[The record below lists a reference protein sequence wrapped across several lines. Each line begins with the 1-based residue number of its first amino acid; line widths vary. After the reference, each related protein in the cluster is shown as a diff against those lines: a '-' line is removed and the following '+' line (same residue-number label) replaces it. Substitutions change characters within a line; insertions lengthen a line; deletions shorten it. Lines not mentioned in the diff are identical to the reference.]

1 MPHRQ
6 QRIDRLAALIARRS
20 SPRAWML
27 AVVSAAGI
35 SGFLTSALLLW
46 SGLRYMPVRYG
57 IACMV
62 GYGAFL
68 WMMNRWLHR
77 TAQESARQS
86 LVETA
91 VDTIDIPGAIF
102 RGRSGGS
109 SPAADVLL
117 GGGRSGGAGASAA
130 FESNVAMAVPPP
142 VPASKG
148 LSLDVDLDGDAA
160 KVLLPLMAVAALV
173 IGLAAAISV
182 VWQAPQLL
190 AEVMVD
196 AALAGAAYGRL
207 RAAKTDWT
215 FGVIRKTWLPA
226 LVITVTCVLL
236 GWAGHALQPDADSI
250 GDFFR

>member
-1 MPHRQ
+1 
-6 QRIDRLAALIARRS
+6 
-20 SPRAWML
+20 ML